1 MTSDKTRIGP
11 RLRQNDGFLL
21 RETLVRVEPTVDLCI
36 REKWLDGRSAAA
48 KLPVVL
54 LHGAG
59 MDSAG
64 FDVPVENASLV
75 DALARHGTR
84 TFAFDFRGHGRSS
97 RVADG
102 FSVTVET
109 SVADTI
115 AVLDYVQEITGATQV
130 VLVGESY
137 GTLVAP
143 VVAERYPEWIAGIV
157 LLGLM
162 YQTVGTISVSLDD
175 MLAELAKAPAG
186 YAFCTEEE
194 WPEFFIPAASPAV
207 TAWHQA
213 QFGTAYAYPVGPYFE
228 AKKLPH
234 ATALDRFRGRVL
246 VITGDRDP
254 FATEPDVKAFLT
266 AVGTPKD
273 KVAHLRQQGIGHL
286 PYVEAKAQEV
296 QQAINKFVDAASAD
310 FYAMQMQL

>member
-1 MTSDKTRIGP
+1 LALDSARTMVSWCVKHSYG
-11 RLRQNDGFLL
+11 LNLY
-21 RETLVRVEPTVDLCI
+21 I
-36 REKWLDGRSAAA
+36 REKWLDGHSAVV

-59 MDSAG
+59 MDGSG

-75 DALARHGTR
+75 DALARHGSR

-115 AVLDYVQEITGATQV
+115 AVLDYLQEVTGVTQV
-130 VLVGESY
+130 VLAGESY
-137 GTLVAP
+137 GTFVAP
-143 VVAERYPEWIAGIV
+143 VVAERNPERIAGLV

-162 YQTVGTISVSLDD
+162 YKTTGVSMDD
-175 MLAELAKAPAG
+175 MLAEAAKAPAG

-194 WPEFFIPAASPAV
+194 WPELFIPAATPAV

-213 QFGTAYAYPVGPYFE
+213 HFGTAYAYPVGPYFE

-246 VITGDRDP
+246 VITGDLDP
-254 FATEPDVKAFLT
+254 FATEADVEAFLN
-266 AVGTPKD
+266 AVGTPKA
-273 KVAHLRQQGIGHL
+273 KIAHVRQKNIGHL
-286 PYVEAKAQEV
+286 PYVEAAAQEV

-310 FYAMQMQL
+310 IQSIQKETR

>member
-1 MTSDKTRIGP
+1 MPSKKTRIGP
-11 RLRQNDGFLL
+11 RLRQDDGFLV
-21 RETLVRVEPTVDLCI
+21 RETLLRIEPTVDLYI
-36 REKWLDGRSAAA
+36 REKWRDGPSAAA
-48 KLPVVL
+48 TLPVVL

-64 FDVPVENASLV
+64 FDVPIENTSLV
-75 DALARHGTR
+75 DSLARHGSR

-109 SVADTI
+109 SVADTL
-115 AVLDYVQEITGATQV
+115 AVLDYVQEVTEATQV

-137 GTLVAP
+137 GTFVAP
-143 VVAERYPEWIAGIV
+143 VVAERSPERIAGIV

-162 YQTVGTISVSLDD
+162 YQTTGVSIDD
-175 MLAELAKAPAG
+175 MLAEAAKAPAG

-194 WPEFFIPAASPAV
+194 WPEWFIPAASPAV

-234 ATALDRFRGRVL
+234 ASALDRFRGRVL
-246 VITGDRDP
+246 VITGDLDP
-254 FATEPDVKAFLT
+254 FVTEPDVEAFLK
-266 AVGTPKD
+266 AVGTPKANI
-273 KVAHLRQQGIGHL
+273 AHLRQKHIGHL
-286 PYVEAKAQEV
+286 PYVEAAAQEV
-296 QQAINKFVDAASAD
+296 QQAINHFVDAASAD
-310 FYAMQMQL
+310 IQYLQKGAL

>member
-11 RLRQNDGFLL
+11 RLRQDNGLL
-21 RETLVRVEPTVDLCI
+21 VRETLLRVESRVDLYI
-36 REKWLDGRSAAA
+36 REKWRDGQSAAGT
-48 KLPVVL
+48 LPIVL

-59 MDSAG
+59 MDSTG
-64 FDVPVENASLV
+64 FDVPVENASLMES
-75 DALARHGTR
+75 LACHGTR

-115 AVLDYVQEITGATQV
+115 AVLDYVQEVTEATRV
-130 VLVGESY
+130 VLLGVSY
-137 GTLVAP
+137 GAIVAS
-143 VVAERYPEWIAGIV
+143 VVAERSPERIAGLV
-157 LLGLM
+157 LLGLV
-162 YQTVGTISVSLDD
+162 YKTIGVSLDD
-175 MLAELAKAPAG
+175 MLAEAAKAPVG

-194 WPEFFIPAASPAV
+194 WPELFIPTATPAV

-228 AKKLPH
+228 AQKLPH
-234 ATALDRFRGRVL
+234 ATALDRFCGRVL

-254 FATEPDVKAFLT
+254 FATEPDVEAFLS
-266 AVGTPKD
+266 AVGTPKA
-273 KVAHLRQQGIGHL
+273 KIAHMRQKNIGHM
-286 PYVEAKAQEV
+286 PYVEAAAQEV
-296 QQAINKFVDAASAD
+296 QQAINDFVDAASAD
-310 FYAMQMQL
+310 IQYM

>member
-1 MTSDKTRIGP
+1 MPSKKTRIGP
-11 RLRQNDGFLL
+11 RLRQDDGFLV
-21 RETLVRVEPTVDLCI
+21 RETLLRIEPTVDLYI
-36 REKWLDGRSAAA
+36 REKWRDGPSAAA
-48 KLPVVL
+48 TLPVVL

-64 FDVPVENASLV
+64 FDVPIENTSLV
-75 DALARHGTR
+75 DSLARHGSR

-109 SVADTI
+109 SVADTL
-115 AVLDYVQEITGATQV
+115 AVLDYVQEVTEATQV

-137 GTLVAP
+137 GTFVAP
-143 VVAERYPEWIAGIV
+143 VVAERSPERIAGIV

-162 YQTVGTISVSLDD
+162 YQTTGVSIDD
-175 MLAELAKAPAG
+175 MLAEAAKAPAG

-194 WPEFFIPAASPAV
+194 WPEWFIPAASPAV

-234 ATALDRFRGRVL
+234 ASALDRFRGRVL
-246 VITGDRDP
+246 VITGDLDP
-254 FATEPDVKAFLT
+254 FVTEPDVEAFLK
-266 AVGTPKD
+266 AVGTPKA
-273 KVAHLRQQGIGHL
+273 KIAHLRQKHIGHL
-286 PYVEAKAQEV
+286 PYVEAAAQDV
-296 QQAINKFVDAASAD
+296 QQAINHFVDAASAD
-310 FYAMQMQL
+310 IQYLQKGTL

>member
-1 MTSDKTRIGP
+1 MTSAKTRIGP
-11 RLRQNDGFLL
+11 QLRQDNGFLV
-21 RETLVRVEPTVDLCI
+21 RETLLRVEPTVDLYI
-36 REKWLDGRSAAA
+36 REKWLDKQSTTA

-75 DALARHGTR
+75 DSLARNGSR

-115 AVLDYVQEITGATQV
+115 AVLDYVQEITGASKV
-130 VLVGESY
+130 VLVGVSF
-137 GTLVAP
+137 GTMVTA
-143 VVAERYPEWIAGIV
+143 VVAERYPERIAGII
-157 LLGLM
+157 LLGLI
-162 YQTVGTISVSLDD
+162 YKTTGVSLDD
-175 MLAELAKAPAG
+175 ALDEAAKAPAG
-186 YAFCTEEE
+186 YAFTTEEE
-194 WPEFFIPAASPAV
+194 WPELFIPSATPAV

-228 AKKLPH
+228 VQKLPH
-234 ATALDRFRGRVL
+234 TSSLDNFSGRVL
-246 VITGDRDP
+246 VITGDLDP
-254 FATEPDVKAFLT
+254 FATEPDVEDFLN
-266 AVGTPKD
+266 AVGTPREKT
-273 KVAHLRQQGIGHL
+273 AHLRQKNIGHM
-286 PYVEAKAQEV
+286 PYVEAAAQEV
-296 QQAINKFVDAASAD
+296 QQAINEFVDAATAD
-310 FYAMQMQL
+310 TQ

>member
-1 MTSDKTRIGP
+1 
-11 RLRQNDGFLL
+11 
-21 RETLVRVEPTVDLCI
+21 
-36 REKWLDGRSAAA
+36 
-48 KLPVVL
+48 
-54 LHGAG
+54 

-64 FDVPVENASLV
+64 FDVPIENTSLV
-75 DALARHGTR
+75 DSLARHGSR

-109 SVADTI
+109 SVADTL
-115 AVLDYVQEITGATQV
+115 AVLDYVQEVTEATQV

-137 GTLVAP
+137 GTFVAP
-143 VVAERYPEWIAGIV
+143 VVAERSPERIAGIV

-162 YQTVGTISVSLDD
+162 YQTTGVSIDD
-175 MLAELAKAPAG
+175 MLAEAAKAPAG

-194 WPEFFIPAASPAV
+194 WPEWFIPAASPAV

-234 ATALDRFRGRVL
+234 ASALDRFRGRVL
-246 VITGDRDP
+246 VITGDLDP
-254 FATEPDVKAFLT
+254 FVTEPDVEAFLK
-266 AVGTPKD
+266 AVGTPKANI
-273 KVAHLRQQGIGHL
+273 AHLRQKHIGHL
-286 PYVEAKAQEV
+286 PYVEAAAQEV
-296 QQAINKFVDAASAD
+296 QQAINHFVDAASAD
-310 FYAMQMQL
+310 IQYMQKETR

>member
-1 MTSDKTRIGP
+1 MIAEKTRIGP
-11 RLRQNDGFLL
+11 RLRQDNGFLV
-21 RETLVRVEPTVDLCI
+21 RETLLRVEPTVDLYI
-36 REKWLDGRSAAA
+36 REKWLDGRPTNG

-75 DALARHGTR
+75 DALARQGIR
-84 TFAFDFRGHGRSS
+84 TFAFDFRGHGCSS

-130 VLVGESY
+130 VLLGESY
-137 GTLVAP
+137 GTFVAP
-143 VVAERYPEWIAGIV
+143 VVAERSPERIAGLV

-162 YQTVGTISVSLDD
+162 YQTIGISMDD
-175 MLAELAKAPAG
+175 MLAEAVRAPAG

-194 WPEFFIPAASPAV
+194 WPELFIPSATSAV

-213 QFGTAYAYPVGPYFE
+213 QFGTAYANPVGPYFE
-228 AKKLPH
+228 AKKVPH
-234 ATALDRFRGRVL
+234 ATALNRFCGHVL

-254 FATEPDVKAFLT
+254 FVTEPDVEAFLN
-266 AVGTPKD
+266 AVGTSKA
-273 KVAHLRQQGIGHL
+273 KIMHLRQKDSSHL
-286 PYVEAKAQEV
+286 PYVEAGAQEV
-296 QQAINKFVDAASAD
+296 QHSINAFVDVASAERQST
-310 FYAMQMQL
+310 QMELRGA